1 MSRRVS
7 RACAWTGCAAVL
19 GWSLSGLVAGKA
31 HADEYMTLHG
41 ALEDIKDYYTA
52 PLHWD
57 GEDWLAFGGSLAA
70 VAAAHSL
77 DERVRGDF
85 AKGPGALNGGE
96 DKNSLRDALPT
107 VAIIGGTWAT
117 AGIMGDR
124 DGYRETWALMEAAV
138 LSSATGEALSYG
150 FGRERPDA
158 TVSPNEW
165 GKSGD
170 AFPSVHVSAAF
181 AVGTVFAES
190 GGDDYRWIRRI
201 LGYGIAAGTGYL
213 RLHENV
219 HWLSDTVAGSAL
231 GIATAR
237 FVLERESGES
247 SHASLSFQP
256 TKDGWMIAY
265 TKRFY

>member
-1 MSRRVS
+1 MKSASRPARVS
-7 RACAWTGCAAVL
+7 WAAALAGCLSFLSAARA
-19 GWSLSGLVAGKA
+19 
-31 HADEYMTLHG
+31 DDYMTLHG
-41 ALEDIKDYYTA
+41 ALEDVRDYYTS
-52 PLHWD
+52 PLRWD
-57 GEDWLAFGGSLAA
+57 ASDWLAFGGSLAA
-70 VAAAHSL
+70 IAAAHSL

-107 VAIIGGTWAT
+107 VAIIGGTFAA
-117 AGIMGDR
+117 AGFMGDHE
-124 DGYRETWALMEAAV
+124 GYRETWALIEAGA
-138 LSSATGEALSYG
+138 LSTVTGEALSYG

-165 GKSGD
+165 GKGGD

-190 GGDDYRWIRRI
+190 GGDQYRWLRRI

-213 RLHENV
+213 RMHENV
-219 HWLSDTVAGSAL
+219 HWLSDTVAGSAI
-231 GIATAR
+231 GIGTAR
-237 FVLERESGES
+237 FVLHRENGDTSHVS
-247 SHASLSFQP
+247 SVSIQP

-265 TKRFY
+265 TKRFQ